1 MKNEIIAGLDIGSTF
16 VRLVVGQKS
25 SDGSRVQIIGAIETP
40 SSGINKGAVASIED
54 ATSAISACLEKTERL
69 VGLPITE
76 VWTGIN
82 GPHIK
87 CDRSRGVVAV
97 SKSNGEITPDD
108 VKRTIEAARALS
120 VPANYEIL
128 HVLPVRFSVDNQTD
142 IKDPIG
148 MSGVRL
154 EAEVLIIQG
163 LTSQINNLT
172 KSVYRT
178 GIDIEDLIL
187 SPLAA
192 AEAVLTPKQKE
203 LGAVLINIGAST
215 TSLAVFE
222 EGEVLHT
229 AVLPLGSEHITSDIA
244 IGLRCPI
251 SLAEKIKIDHGTAN
265 PDLFAKKDDIDT
277 SELGEEYDELTEP
290 ISKKYLA
297 EIIEARVEEIMDKI
311 DLELKKIDR
320 SGLLPAGAFLIGG
333 GAKLAGVT
341 EVAKKK
347 LRLPTSIGAN
357 RNAETVIDKVNDI
370 SFLTALGLV
379 TWGSQFAGKKMGIEK
394 KWPGA
399 KAINESVNKIKGWF
413 KSLIP

>member
-1 MKNEIIAGLDIGSTF
+1 
-16 VRLVVGQKS
+16 
-25 SDGSRVQIIGAIETP
+25 
-40 SSGINKGAVASIED
+40 
-54 ATSAISACLEKTERL
+54 
-69 VGLPITE
+69 
-76 VWTGIN
+76 
-82 GPHIK
+82 
-87 CDRSRGVVAV
+87 
-97 SKSNGEITPDD
+97 
-108 VKRTIEAARALS
+108 
-120 VPANYEIL
+120 
-128 HVLPVRFSVDNQTD
+128 VDNQTD